1 MPDRPRRKEAA
12 LCPSSTAR
20 EGAILLGVVQADGD
34 VGFLEQQVVVDRNF
48 VEIAKKGRD
57 PEKRF
62 RFSSPCAMGAC
73 KQWKDGR
80 CGVIDFAV
88 ERAQEVSG
96 RGLPNCSIRARCRWY
111 DQHGLKACQVC
122 PLIITDV
129 SDVQAPT
136 ALDEF
141 KQLMISD
148 AIGTFGTS

>member
-1 MPDRPRRKEAA
+1 M
-12 LCPSSTAR
+12 
-20 EGAILLGVVQADGD
+20 VQADGEI
-34 VGFLEQQVVVDRNF
+34 GFLENQVVVDREF
-48 VEIAKKGRD
+48 AEIAERGRD

-62 RFSSPCAMGAC
+62 RFSSPCATAAC
-73 KQWKDGR
+73 RQWRDGR

-88 ERAQEVSG
+88 ERAQEAGG
-96 RGLPNCSIRARCRWY
+96 RRLPNCSIRERCRWY
-111 DQHGLKACQVC
+111 GQHGAKACQVC

-136 ALDEF
+136 AIDEF